1 MLDKNEVWLLGKK
14 KSHYKLSLNFHVL
27 LKCFGLNAFEGGII
41 CKDSVHLKELL
52 KQQDLMN
59 HGAVA
64 SNYSIYNV
72 RKIFQ

>member
-1 MLDKNEVWLLGKK
+1 MLLR
-14 KSHYKLSLNFHVL
+14 
-27 LKCFGLNAFEGGII
+27 GGII

-72 RKIFQ
+72 RKIFR